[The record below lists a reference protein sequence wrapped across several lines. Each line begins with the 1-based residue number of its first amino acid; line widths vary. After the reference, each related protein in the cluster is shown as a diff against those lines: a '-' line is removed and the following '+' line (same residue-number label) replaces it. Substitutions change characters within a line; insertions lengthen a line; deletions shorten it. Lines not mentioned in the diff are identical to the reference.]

1 MTDYEYVS
9 ACQNTSS
16 CRIFFPSIYI
26 YIYIYIYRQRE
37 REAAFDCFVVRY
49 VKNTKFEQDVTVNFI
64 SNHTFK
70 NLQNYRTITD
80 R

>member
-1 MTDYEYVS
+1 MNTFLHAKILPRAEY
-9 ACQNTSS
+9 SS
-16 CRIFFPSIYI
+16 LLYIYTYI
-26 YIYIYIYRQRE
+26 YIYIPTERE